1 MSDCYR
7 NFKISSKDID
17 LRVKELS
24 QEIYEFYNSNNVSS
38 LYFIFLLTSSFIF
51 ASDLLRKLSLY
62 DLKIKSDVM
71 VVKSYIGTQSTE
83 IKLNLDDLER
93 NDLNNKAI
101 LIVDDILDTGNT
113 LKQVRKELLGRFTPK
128 MIHFCC
134 LLKKTDDLRNMDFKV
149 QFIGFEIPKIFVV
162 GYGLDYN
169 GLYRELP
176 YIKKLKLG

>member
-1 MSDCYR
+1 MSGCHVNYE
-7 NFKISSKDID
+7 ISSKEIE
-17 LRVKELS
+17 LRIKELS
-24 QEIYEFYNSNNVSS
+24 QEIYEFYNSKNVRS

-51 ASDLLRKLSLY
+51 ASDLLRNLSFY
-62 DLKIKSDVM
+62 DLKIKTDVIA
-71 VVKSYIGTQSTE
+71 VKSYTGTQPSE
-83 IKLNLDDLER
+83 IKLKLDDLER

>member
-1 MSDCYR
+1 M
-7 NFKISSKDID
+7 NFKISPEEID
-17 LRVKELS
+17 SRVNELS
-24 QEIYEFYNSNNVSS
+24 QEIYEFYSSKNVDY
-38 LYFIFLLTSSFIF
+38 LHFVFLLTSSFIF

-62 DLKIKSDVM
+62 KLKIKTDVIY
-71 VVKSYIGTQSTE
+71 VKSYIGTQSTE

-93 NDLNNKAI
+93 NNLNDKAI

-113 LKQVRKELLGRFTPK
+113 LSHVRKEIFRRFKPN
-128 MIHFCC
+128 MIEFCC
-134 LLKKTDDLRNMDFKV
+134 LLKKTDPLRNMDFNV

-176 YIKKLKLG
+176 HIKSL

>member
-17 LRVKELS
+17 LRVIELS
-24 QEIYEFYNSNNVSS
+24 REIYEFYKSNNVSS
-38 LYFIFLLTSSFIF
+38 LSFIFLLTSSFIF
-51 ASDLLRKLSLY
+51 ASDLLRKLSNY
-62 DLKIKSDVM
+62 DLYIKTDVIS
-71 VVKSYIGTQSTE
+71 VKSYLGTHSTE

-93 NDLNNKAI
+93 NNLNGRAI

-113 LKQVRKELLGRFTPK
+113 LKQVRKEILGRFTPK
-128 MIHFCC
+128 MIEFCC
-134 LLKKTDDLRNMDFKV
+134 LLKKPDSLRNIDFNI

-162 GYGLDYN
+162 GYGLDYE

-176 YIKKLKLG
+176 YIRKL

>member
-62 DLKIKSDVM
+62 DLKIKTDVIA
-71 VVKSYIGTQSTE
+71 VKSYTGTQSTE

-93 NDLNNKAI
+93 INLNNKAI

-113 LKQVRKELLGRFTPK
+113 LNHVRKEFLGRYNPK
-128 MIHFCC
+128 MIDFCC
-134 LLKKTDDLRNMDFKV
+134 LLKKPDNLKRMDFNV

-162 GYGLDYN
+162 GYGLDYE

-176 YIKKLKLG
+176 YIKKL

>member
-1 MSDCYR
+1 M

-24 QEIYEFYNSNNVSS
+24 QEIYEFYSGNNVSF
-38 LYFIFLLTSSFIF
+38 LHFIFLLTSSFIF
-51 ASDLLRKLSLY
+51 ASDLLRKLSFH
-62 DLKIKSDVM
+62 DLKLKTDVIA
-71 VVKSYIGTQSTE
+71 VKSYTGIQSTE

-93 NDLNNKAI
+93 NNLNNKAI

-113 LKQVRKELLGRFTPK
+113 LKRVRKEILGRYNPK
-128 MIHFCC
+128 MLDFCC
-134 LLKKTDDLRNMDFKV
+134 LLKKPDNLRNMDFNV

-162 GYGLDYN
+162 GYGLDHE

-176 YIKKLKLG
+176 YIKNL

>member
-1 MSDCYR
+1 M

-24 QEIYEFYNSNNVSS
+24 QEIYEFYSGNNVSS
-38 LYFIFLLTSSFIF
+38 LHFIFLLASSFMF
-51 ASDLLRKLSLY
+51 ASDLLRKLSLH
-62 DLKIKSDVM
+62 DLKIKTDVIT
-71 VVKSYIGTQSTE
+71 VKSYTGTQSTE

-93 NDLNNKAI
+93 NNLNNKAI

-113 LKQVRKELLGRFTPK
+113 LNRVRKEILGRYNPK
-128 MIHFCC
+128 MIDFCC
-134 LLKKTDDLRNMDFKV
+134 LLKKPDNLRNMDFNV

-162 GYGLDYN
+162 GYGLDYE

-176 YIKKLKLG
+176 YIKNL

>member
-1 MSDCYR
+1 VNYE
-7 NFKISSKDID
+7 ISSKDID

-24 QEIYEFYNSNNVSS
+24 QEIYEFYNRKNVSS

-51 ASDLLRKLSLY
+51 ASDLLRNLSYY
-62 DLKIKSDVM
+62 DLKINTDVIA
-71 VVKSYIGTQSTE
+71 VKSYIGTQPTE
-83 IKLNLDDLER
+83 IKLKLDDLER
-93 NDLNNKAI
+93 YNLNNRTI

-113 LKQVRKELLGRFTPK
+113 LKQVRKEILGRFTPK

-134 LLKKTDDLRNMDFKV
+134 LLEKTDNLRNMDFNVK
-149 QFIGFEIPKIFVV
+149 FIGFEIPKIFVV

-176 YIKKLKLG
+176 YIKELKLG